1 MADRT
6 DRPVVWLLV
15 AAGVVALITLGLVLR
30 FGLVGPPE
38 LAAVD
43 EATRPTSE
51 LAVLTYRDRDRGQCL
66 DVVGVDGEVRELR
79 CALDNV
85 GPLLGWDERGILV
98 LRYASF
104 GERLEVIDPATGA
117 TVSSGAFDPDAFPGT
132 RWEQFVEVGREGGTL
147 TVRDVDRRV
156 RWQVTV
162 PDSYRIDAT
171 AQDPDT
177 GTIALL
183 DNAGRLLVIGPE
195 ADAPSVW
202 VTDLGITYGELVWQ
216 GAPPAGD

>member
-1 MADRT
+1 MAEQVE
-6 DRPVVWLLV
+6 RPVVGLLV

-30 FGLVGPPE
+30 FGLVAPPE

-43 EATRPTSE
+43 EATRPSTE
-51 LAVLTYRDRDRGQCL
+51 LAILTYRDRDRGQCL

-98 LRYASF
+98 LRYAQF
-104 GERLEVIDPATGA
+104 GERLEVIDPETGA
-117 TVSSGAFDPDAFPGT
+117 TVTSGPFDPDTFTGR
-132 RWEQFVEVGREGGTL
+132 RWEQLVDVQREGGTL
-147 TVRDVDRRV
+147 TVRDDQRRV
-156 RWQVTV
+156 LWQVTV

-177 GTIALL
+177 GTVALL
-183 DNAGRLLVIGPE
+183 DNAGRLLVIGPG
-195 ADAPSVW
+195 ADEPSVW
-202 VTDLGITYGELVWQ
+202 VADLGMSFGELVWR
-216 GAPPAGD
+216 GTRPAGD